1 MRISIKM
8 LECSIFRGCSSHL
21 YGVSQTWVRW
31 CSPSPQCHKPTSL
44 SGEDPGALWR
54 MAAAAVFVV
63 PAGCGGAGVRVGE
76 AFGICRQQ
84 HRRPV
89 ESFGVLWIGA
99 VLQIDASHVH
109 LWANVRLFCLKT
121 FSFV

>member
-1 MRISIKM
+1 
-8 LECSIFRGCSSHL
+8 
-21 YGVSQTWVRW
+21 
-31 CSPSPQCHKPTSL
+31 
-44 SGEDPGALWR
+44 

-84 HRRPV
+84 RRRPV